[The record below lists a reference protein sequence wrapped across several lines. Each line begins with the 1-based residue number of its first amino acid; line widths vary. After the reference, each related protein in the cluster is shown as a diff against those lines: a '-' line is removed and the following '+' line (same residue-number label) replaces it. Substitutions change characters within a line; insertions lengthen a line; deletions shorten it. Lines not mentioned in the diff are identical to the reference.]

1 MPEILI
7 DMLEEEFPEENYTL
21 FNRVY
26 LKKTSPSDENPESR
40 VAIHIQRRNPYDGV
54 ESGQEVVI
62 DLNRRMPLNEETR
75 HTYVDSLG
83 IHFERRFPFIQ
94 DRFAYYSRLLSRL
107 IGKYSN

>member
-40 VAIHIQRRNPYDGV
+40 VAIHIQ
-54 ESGQEVVI
+54 
-62 DLNRRMPLNEETR
+62 EET
-75 HTYVDSLG
+75 LMM
-83 IHFERRFPFIQ
+83 E
-94 DRFAYYSRLLSRL
+94 
-107 IGKYSN
+107 